1 MEKDNYELKSALAE
15 EKKKNEELSYMR
27 EQDNIELTKMEKDIM
42 KLSSEN
48 NDFKKQIDLNGSL
61 LEDKLR
67 RIDELNEQIIKVKGD
82 AHT

>member
-48 NDFKKQIDLNGSL
+48 NDFKKQIDLSGSL